1 MKRMPNIRSVA
12 ERAGVSTAS
21 VSRYL
26 NGKTL
31 SPDAEKR
38 ILAAVQ
44 ELGYAPSHV
53 ARSLKLR
60 RTMTIGMV
68 IPDITN
74 PFFPAVV
81 RGVEDTARHAGF
93 ALVLMNADE
102 DEEREWECLRALQS
116 QRCDGALLIMAAR
129 RPGQGARSPKLQQ
142 LDLRVVSLDR
152 VPEFEADAVITDNR
166 GSAQEAVRHLV
177 RLGHTRIAVL
187 TPKADVSVHRDRV
200 EGYRRALSEAGL
212 PTRAEYEAQASPTGG
227 DGYSAASGLLAL
239 PERPSAIFVTSNI
252 LTIGAMAAIE
262 GHGLTC
268 PDDIS
273 VVGYDSHA
281 WQDVFHPRL
290 TVVAQPAYA
299 MGTRAAELLI
309 ARISARHAGPPE
321 QILLQSTLVVRES
334 CGLYRK
340 RRDDQAAPSLPRAGR
355 QNS

>member
-26 NGKTL
+26 NGKTV
-31 SPDAEKR
+31 SPAAEKR

-81 RGVEDTARHAGF
+81 RGVEDTARQAGF

-102 DEEREWECLRALQS
+102 DADREWDCLRALQS
-116 QRCDGALLIMAAR
+116 QRCDGALLIIAAR
-129 RPGQGARSPKLQQ
+129 ASVHARRHELQQ
-142 LDLRVVSLDR
+142 LELPVVYLDR
-152 VPEFEADAVITDNR
+152 VPDFEADAVITDNR

-187 TPKADVSVHRDRV
+187 TPKADVSVHRERV
-200 EGYRRALSEAGL
+200 EGYRRALAEAGL
-212 PTRAEYEAQASPTGG
+212 AAPAEYEAHASPTGS
-227 DGYSAASGLLAL
+227 DGYSAASALLAL
-239 PERPSAIFVTSNI
+239 PERPSAVFVTSNI

-262 GHGLTC
+262 GHGLAC

-273 VVGYDSHA
+273 VVGYDNHA

-290 TVVAQPAYA
+290 TVVSQPAYA
-299 MGTRAAELLI
+299 MGARAAELLI
-309 ARISARHAGPPE
+309 SRINARHAGPPE

-340 RRDDQAAPSLPRAGR
+340 RREGQGPPVALVGDR